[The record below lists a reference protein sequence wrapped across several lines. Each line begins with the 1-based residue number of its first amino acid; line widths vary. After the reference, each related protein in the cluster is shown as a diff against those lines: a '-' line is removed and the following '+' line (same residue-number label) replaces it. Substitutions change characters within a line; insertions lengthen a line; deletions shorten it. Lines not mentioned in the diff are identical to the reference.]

1 MAFSD
6 TAAYFEARAKT
17 ARSDERR
24 NDLAEAGKFYRQLA
38 TITSTFPIGYKR
50 PPDFAPDFA
59 CASDRLDKRAQ
70 ECIAIAEAM
79 HDPVCKDKMMRLART
94 YEQISRSL
102 KAAE

>member
-1 MAFSD
+1 MSFSD

-17 ARSDERR
+17 TRSDERR
-24 NDLAEAGKFYRQLA
+24 NGLAEAGKFYRQLA

-50 PPDFAPDFA
+50 PPDFA

-70 ECIAIAEAM
+70 ECIALAEAM
-79 HDPVCKDKMMRLART
+79 HDPACKDKMMRLART

-102 KAAE
+102 AE